1 MDPLYIVIAVLYV
14 VIAVWIN
21 QDRRM
26 SRWHRKMEDRVSYY
40 GTMKEGWDGYDAPP
54 ISSVVLSRTLDLLLK
69 MRYSSNLFWFEY
81 WELSPTGRMTVQ
93 IECTV
98 KGNYMEVEIY
108 EDRYVI
114 YIERD
119 DLEQTVYN
127 DTTVVSTIKKNT
139 PIKFLNIFR
148 LSSIW

>member
-1 MDPLYIVIAVLYV
+1 
-14 VIAVWIN
+14 
-21 QDRRM
+21 
-26 SRWHRKMEDRVSYY
+26 
-40 GTMKEGWDGYDAPP
+40 MKEGWDGYDAPP
-54 ISSVVLSRTLDLLLK
+54 ISPVVLSRTLDLLLK